1 MAGVLLGKEVR
12 KRKTP
17 QEKIAIIQQTMEP
30 GMTVSHVARLHGIQ
44 PSLLFKWKKQYQEG
58 SLTAVAAGE
67 DVVPASELAAAIK
80 QINQLQR
87 LLGKKTMEVEI
98 LKEAVEYAQSRKWIV
113 NRPGFPGECFICE
126 LRLPDH
132 RFRWKH

>member
-1 MAGVLLGKEVR
+1 MSNTNANFEMTGILLGQEVR

-30 GMTVSHVARLHGIQ
+30 GRNVSHVARLHGIQ

-67 DVVPASELAAAIK
+67 EVVPASE
-80 QINQLQR
+80 QVRELQR

-98 LKEAVEYAQSRKWIV
+98 LKEAVEYGQSRKWIAHA
-113 NRPGFPGECFICE
+113 PLLPKDGE
-126 LRLPDH
+126 
-132 RFRWKH
+132 

>member
-1 MAGVLLGKEVR
+1 MSTSANFEMTGILLGQELR

-44 PSLLFKWKKQYQEG
+44 PSLLFKWKKQYLEG

-67 DVVPASELAAAIK
+67 DVVPASELPAAIK
-80 QINQLQR
+80 QIKELQL
-87 LLGKKTMEVEI
+87 LLGKKPW
-98 LKEAVEYAQSRKWIV
+98 KFRSSKKWWSMR
-113 NRPGFPGECFICE
+113 NRENG
-126 LRLPDH
+126 
-132 RFRWKH
+132 